1 MNLLD
6 ELRRDPR
13 FLQRFEI
20 GECVGSG
27 TTGEVYRAFDTY
39 REREVAIKVAP
50 HATVPGAD
58 PRHRRLWANEAR
70 LAGRLRH
77 PYVVEVYE
85 AAELASCSYLVM
97 EYVAGGTLKDHT
109 EPHRLLPVERVVDV
123 TFKVA
128 RALEYANSMGLLHR
142 DVKPANVLL
151 AKDGSP
157 KVSDFGAVYFTGA
170 EDTQVSDVGTLP
182 FVPPEQLSGAHP
194 SVQGDIYAVGV
205 MTYLLLCGAY
215 PFPMESQASLLFHK
229 LGSEA
234 VPLEARR
241 PELPEALRQ
250 AVARAM
256 HRDPAA
262 RYASWT
268 ALCDDLARLMPG
280 LDAAPEIAMESAQFE
295 LLKATRFFENFT
307 ETQLWETVRLFRAH
321 RVPPGTSV
329 FEEGT
334 PGRSLYVLTAGE
346 LAVIS
351 RGVTLGF
358 IPAGECFGEMA
369 FLQEEGHRRSASVV
383 ALRASTFVEF
393 EAGSLPSASAGLQAA
408 LLRELMRTLVRRVR
422 RSDQRFLDA
431 MLGHAAVR

>member
-1 MNLLD
+1 LNFLD

-20 GECVGSG
+20 GECVGAG

-50 HATVPGAD
+50 HAAAPGAD

-85 AAELASCSYLVM
+85 AAELANCSYLVM
-97 EYVAGGTLKDHT
+97 EYVAGGTLRDHT

-182 FVPPEQLSGAHP
+182 YVPPEQLSGAHP
-194 SVQGDIYAVGV
+194 TLQGDIYAVGV
-205 MTYLLLCGAY
+205 MAYQLLCGAY
-215 PFPMESQASLLFHK
+215 PFPVESQASLLFHK
-229 LGSEA
+229 LEGEA
-234 VPLEARR
+234 IPLEARR
-241 PELPEALRQ
+241 PDLPGELRRV
-250 AVARAM
+250 VARAM
-256 HRDPAA
+256 HRDRAV
-262 RYASWT
+262 RHASWS
-268 ALCDDLARLMPG
+268 ALCEDLARLMPG
-280 LDAAPEIAMESAQFE
+280 FGAEPGIAMESAQFE
-295 LLKATRFFENFT
+295 RFKATRFFGAFT
-307 ETQLWETVRLFRAH
+307 ETQLWEAVRLFRAH
-321 RVPPGTSV
+321 RVPPGATV
-329 FEEGT
+329 CEEGE
-334 PGRSLYVLTAGE
+334 PGRSLFVLVSGE
-346 LAVIS
+346 LAVRSQGI
-351 RGVTLGF
+351 TLGI
-358 IPAGECFGEMA
+358 IPAGECFGELA
-369 FLQEEGHRRSASVV
+369 FLQEAGHVRSASVV
-383 ALRASTFVEF
+383 ALSACTIVELD
-393 EAGSLPSASAGLQAA
+393 AQALSLASASLQSA
-408 LLRELMRTLVRRVR
+408 LLRELMRTLVARVR
-422 RSDQRFLDA
+422 RSDRRFLEA
-431 MLGHAAVR
+431 MLGR